1 MKNYQAFPGEIY
13 QRTAYQSGQPSFL
26 RNYTDQQILALE
38 DIFLSRGL
46 KQLTVPSQVAGRELV
61 VSMVEL
67 FYHTGRV
74 ACLTAN
80 GSGLPERVT
89 RIFEEMAVSGCLA
102 FANRDIDS
110 FLLEQF
116 YYDVVWVE
124 CSDQLLAMPWFG
136 YFESKLLEFNMSA
149 TCPIIFVMCDDTQ
162 LLTAGE

>member
-1 MKNYQAFPGEIY
+1 MKNHYASPGETY
-13 QRTAYQSGQPSFL
+13 QCRQPSFL

-38 DIFLSRGL
+38 DIFLSRGIN
-46 KQLTVPSQVAGRELV
+46 QLTVPTQAVGRELV
-61 VSMVEL
+61 VSMVASL
-67 FYHTGRV
+67 YGTGRV

-89 RIFEEMAVSGCLA
+89 RIFEDMAVSGCFA
-102 FANRDIDS
+102 FSNHDIDT

-136 YFESKLLEFNMSA
+136 YFESKLLEFNIAA
-149 TCPIIFVMCDDTQ
+149 TCPIIFVMYNNTR